1 MNNNEISF
9 NGLIDVVIKK
19 RAAYFRLILASVFL
33 SLSIYFIL
41 PKKYTAEMSITQTVP
56 SGSAGLGNVSS
67 LASSFGINLGSM
79 KGDTFYL
86 PNIIKSKSLQ
96 KNIVLKKRIIHDENT
111 TLVEYFNRKTIFNFF
126 EKSEQENLIN
136 AMDIF
141 SDSMIVLEDQ
151 NSGMITVKFIS
162 SYPELSYDVINDI
175 QFNVNNFLNSGLNLQ
190 ASSMLKLI
198 NGEIAITKSDLTI
211 SENLLAVFVENNRS
225 YLDSPNL
232 LLEYA
237 RLSRDIQILNEKYL
251 NLIIQ
256 QTMTMIEEKKQLPQL
271 NMISEPILNPNIYSP
286 SLVYI
291 SVITLLLS
299 IALMTSYILYNHQRP
314 K

>member
-33 SLSIYFIL
+33 SLSIYFIM

-96 KNIVLKKRIIHDENT
+96 KNIVLKKRIINDENT
-111 TLVEYFNRKTIFNFF
+111 TFVEYFNRKTIFNFF

-198 NGEIAITKSDLTI
+198 NGEIVITKSDLTI
-211 SENLLAVFVENNRS
+211 SENLLAAFVENNRS

-256 QTMTMIEEKKQLPQL
+256 QTMAMIEEKKQLPQL